1 MNQSDRNLWPFKR
14 RTSVISSVSL
24 LFGLLIILALVRSKT
39 GWLNQTSLSSLLIG
53 VLVLSLLPLLL
64 VLLDVIIERGGK
76 IEFKGVKIDFA
87 QARQMGMSGITV
99 PANIGVRGEPVN
111 DSSTMRILETLKR
124 ATSCDVVI
132 IDLEEGQAW
141 WETRLLVLLSGAERL
156 RKPEKIVFVGTE
168 AGKQHCFQGW
178 AHATDLF
185 RLIVNAHPK
194 YRRILETAKAAA
206 KKWELVEPLPQ
217 PPPPSPPPQIQP
229 GLATQHYPWM
239 VLDNSGLLNPFLPEQ
254 LLASE
259 LGGKIEMMPE
269 GPRTLSLVRLEELFR
284 PVLLKDRIEQ
294 SWPNDRQIRAFF
306 DSDEQYFAITQ
317 RGQYSILVA
326 RLTVLSQMLKPL
338 IQEKTGA

>member
-1 MNQSDRNLWPFKR
+1 
-14 RTSVISSVSL
+14 
-24 LFGLLIILALVRSKT
+24 
-39 GWLNQTSLSSLLIG
+39 
-53 VLVLSLLPLLL
+53 
-64 VLLDVIIERGGK
+64 
-76 IEFKGVKIDFA
+76 
-87 QARQMGMSGITV
+87 
-99 PANIGVRGEPVN
+99 
-111 DSSTMRILETLKR
+111 
-124 ATSCDVVI
+124 
-132 IDLEEGQAW
+132 
-141 WETRLLVLLSGAERL
+141 
-156 RKPEKIVFVGTE
+156 
-168 AGKQHCFQGW
+168 
-178 AHATDLF
+178 
-185 RLIVNAHPK
+185 
-194 YRRILETAKAAA
+194 
-206 KKWELVEPLPQ
+206 
-217 PPPPSPPPQIQP
+217 
-229 GLATQHYPWM
+229 M